1 MRCGGYEGIRFRGGG
16 WLEGRERGMRGGRM
30 KGVVSRMVVVDVSLL
45 AVTSFAVVYLWCW
58 AHSQSGHLEEG
69 RDI

>member
-1 MRCGGYEGIRFRGGG
+1 MAGGAGTGNEGGKD
-16 WLEGRERGMRGGRM
+16 EG
-30 KGVVSRMVVVDVSLL
+30 GVVSRMVVVDVSLL